1 MGETI
6 SSKELNTDLAISVI
20 DIATSQIIFSDN
32 MSLSQG
38 GGSLSKFAKVISN
51 RLSRKITDTFFPA
64 KLIALEDNKMT
75 VDQGSSF
82 FNKKSKYNIIKL
94 GARVVDQTTN
104 EFSGRVEEVIGEA
117 TFLEGTGKQST
128 LKIDKLSKNKK
139 LLNINGSIIIR
150 PIFKPLPSASDIAK
164 AKIKK
169 IKSKNK
175 KMMKKIDKDKDW

>member
-1 MGETI
+1 M
-6 SSKELNTDLAISVI
+6 
-20 DIATSQIIFSDN
+20 
-32 MSLSQG
+32 
-38 GGSLSKFAKVISN
+38 
-51 RLSRKITDTFFPA
+51 
-64 KLIALEDNKMT
+64 
-75 VDQGSSF
+75 
-82 FNKKSKYNIIKL
+82 
-94 GARVVDQTTN
+94 
-104 EFSGRVEEVIGEA
+104 IGEA

-150 PIFKPLPSASDIAK
+150 PIFKLSIRIKTEK